1 MPPRRSS
8 RRRNQKKPRGRWGKD
23 PDGREYHSEEDV
35 EDEEND
41 DESDDDNEFPQ
52 RTTKEKLI
60 FLNVDLRDLEQA
72 KAKGG
77 LHEEFKIVKKR
88 YYREALRKHPDKGG
102 TERDFL
108 ELDVVWQS
116 LRVMYERNLI
126 ASYWEEA
133 QKKVSAKRTKTKK
146 AAREYT
152 QTRQAKPRKPAAAKK
167 RKKSGEEEEEETTTH
182 QKTYRSYRFYE
193 EAAEYD
199 DPEYRV
205 ELARSAR
212 SSCVANTGGIAC
224 EHANEKIEKDEIRC
238 GHRNP
243 TSGSFGN
250 WSHLRCWRIPKRV
263 WLGLPD
269 AHLGPLQKKKKT
281 AKNAKIKDE
290 EEDKEKKETKATTR
304 RRGRSSSKA
313 TATTTTTTTTTTRA
327 TRAKGKGTQPSMDRR
342 VALVEEEG
350 EFTLT
355 EAQFAAYK
363 DAISKMN
370 EDLLEGF
377 IQLNS
382 EDQRAFVLHC
392 ANRKNWAVPRGTK
405 TGDDFDLAL
414 LPFEGGAEKKRT
426 GAWGMTHKSEVAV
439 VPGAIEAKRRL
450 ALQKQEDEEMEEH
463 PKGVPGDS
471 RRAHFSAKAIV
482 PGAKETKK
490 QLASSAAAAR
500 KEAALKKKQP
510 KEERIKQEE
519 ENQAN
524 WDLFNAHLEARKGRS
539 EKPILPSQAPTAV
552 NDKKKNN
559 INKKKQNQISVIS
572 DSEHEGGEGNTIN
585 SAVVPRQNQQQL
597 VPLNQMKPL
606 VTVPATANALAGKTF
621 VMTGVFPELGGG
633 VGLNLGKDKAK
644 ALIETFGGVVR
655 SAVSGKTTHLLV
667 GTEPGASK
675 VDQARSRNVT
685 LVNTKDLQKC
695 LNLGDQAARQELGQ
709 EKVIIEAFSGGF
721 FGNSKAYEMSSEKL
735 AYLAGLKDLDMLP
748 PPPSQ
753 ERKPKSKARFLGWR
767 RR

>member
-250 WSHLRCWRIPKRV
+250 WSHLRCWRIP
-263 WLGLPD
+263 
-269 AHLGPLQKKKKT
+269 
-281 AKNAKIKDE
+281 NAF
-290 EEDKEKKETKATTR
+290 
-304 RRGRSSSKA
+304 GS
-313 TATTTTTTTTTTRA
+313 
-327 TRAKGKGTQPSMDRR
+327 
-342 VALVEEEG
+342 
-350 EFTLT
+350 
-355 EAQFAAYK
+355 
-363 DAISKMN
+363 
-370 EDLLEGF
+370 
-377 IQLNS
+377 
-382 EDQRAFVLHC
+382 
-392 ANRKNWAVPRGTK
+392 
-405 TGDDFDLAL
+405 DFRM
-414 LPFEGGAEKKRT
+414 RT
-426 GAWGMTHKSEVAV
+426 
-439 VPGAIEAKRRL
+439 
-450 ALQKQEDEEMEEH
+450 
-463 PKGVPGDS
+463 
-471 RRAHFSAKAIV
+471 
-482 PGAKETKK
+482 
-490 QLASSAAAAR
+490 
-500 KEAALKKKQP
+500 
-510 KEERIKQEE
+510 
-519 ENQAN
+519 
-524 WDLFNAHLEARKGRS
+524 
-539 EKPILPSQAPTAV
+539 
-552 NDKKKNN
+552 
-559 INKKKQNQISVIS
+559 
-572 DSEHEGGEGNTIN
+572 
-585 SAVVPRQNQQQL
+585 
-597 VPLNQMKPL
+597 
-606 VTVPATANALAGKTF
+606 
-621 VMTGVFPELGGG
+621 
-633 VGLNLGKDKAK
+633 
-644 ALIETFGGVVR
+644 
-655 SAVSGKTTHLLV
+655 
-667 GTEPGASK
+667 
-675 VDQARSRNVT
+675 
-685 LVNTKDLQKC
+685 
-695 LNLGDQAARQELGQ
+695 
-709 EKVIIEAFSGGF
+709 
-721 FGNSKAYEMSSEKL
+721 
-735 AYLAGLKDLDMLP
+735 
-748 PPPSQ
+748 
-753 ERKPKSKARFLGWR
+753 
-767 RR
+767 